1 MQKTNVLFLAI
12 VVFVFFQ
19 SCSTSYKLYE
29 NFTVNN
35 RNNLALLES
44 GMSKL
49 EVSKIMGKNSVKS
62 SGAYIGNP
70 YKTEAF
76 KNTEGESISIFWY
89 YTQIRSSNGRVDDD
103 ELTPVVFKNGK
114 LEGYGWSFYRDTH
127 QHIDI
132 NNKTKIT
139 ID

>member
-1 MQKTNVLFLAI
+1 MKKINILFFFILM
-12 VVFVFFQ
+12 VFFFQ
-19 SCSTSYKLYE
+19 SCSTSYKIYE
-29 NFTVNN
+29 NFTVSN

-49 EVSKIMGKNSVKS
+49 EVSNIMGKNSVKS

-70 YKTEAF
+70 FKTEAF
-76 KNTEGESISIFWY
+76 KTTDGQSISIFWY
-89 YTQIRSSNGRVDDD
+89 YTQIRSSNARVDDD

-114 LEGYGWSFYRDTH
+114 MEGYGWSFYRDTH

-132 NNKTKIT
+132 NNKTQIT